1 VSGPDPASPDRGS
14 SPEPATG
21 VAPDPTTGVPAVTVY
36 WRPGCAFCSSLR
48 RGLRRSGLATRE
60 VDIWSDPEAAAFVRA
75 HARGN
80 ETVPTVDIGG
90 TVLVN
95 PSARRVVDEAAAA
108 GITVSR
114 HLRRW
119 WRPSGV
125 RQDAVRG

>member
-1 VSGPDPASPDRGS
+1 MTGPAPAGPGGPADHEATVPD
-14 SPEPATG
+14 
-21 VAPDPTTGVPAVTVY
+21 VTVY
-36 WRPGCAFCSSLR
+36 WRPGCPYCIRLR

-60 VDIWSDPEAAAFVRA
+60 VDIWQDPAAAAFVRG
-75 HARGN
+75 HADGH

-95 PSARRVVDEAAAA
+95 PSARRVVDGAADA

-119 WRPSGV
+119 WRPSAG
-125 RQDAVRG
+125 